1 MPTLSLCCPHCASVL
16 PDVVERQAIRCPA
29 CRLVVGAG
37 RALPAD
43 RTVRRAGAAAG
54 VLSNAARRD
63 ATPVDPALAI
73 TSIRT
78 VAAEEGGSP
87 ARLRLLD
94 YQRLAGAELPEP
106 ASIIA
111 TFGSWKAACRAVA
124 AEERAKHAAE
134 DAAAAGAAAS
144 PDAEDV
150 CGVAG

>member
-1 MPTLSLCCPHCASVL
+1 MTAALCCPHCASVL
-16 PDVVERQAIRCPA
+16 PELVERQAVRCPA

-63 ATPVDPALAI
+63 ATPVEEPVAI
-73 TSIRT
+73 SAIRV

-94 YQRLAGAELPEP
+94 YQRLAGEELPEP

-134 DAAAAGAAAS
+134 AEAAA
-144 PDAEDV
+144 
-150 CGVAG
+150 

>member
-1 MPTLSLCCPHCASVL
+1 MPLALCCPHCASVL
-16 PDVVERQAIRCPA
+16 PDVVQQQAVRCPA

-37 RALPAD
+37 RAVPAD
-43 RTVRRAGAAAG
+43 RTERRAGAAAG

-63 ATPVDPALAI
+63 ASPVDPAVAI
-73 TSIRT
+73 KGIRA
-78 VAAEEGGSP
+78 VAAKEGGSP

-94 YQRLAGAELPEP
+94 YQALAEPEHPEP

-134 DAAAAGAAAS
+134 AEVDEVQACGSSAA
-144 PDAEDV
+144 
-150 CGVAG
+150 